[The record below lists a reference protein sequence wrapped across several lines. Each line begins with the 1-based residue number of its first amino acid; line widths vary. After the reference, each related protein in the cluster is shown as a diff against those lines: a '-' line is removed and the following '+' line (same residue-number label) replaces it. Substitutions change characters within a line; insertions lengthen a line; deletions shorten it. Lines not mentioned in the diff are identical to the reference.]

1 MVKIE
6 NLSKSFGDKKVLSGF
21 SHTFKSGSFT
31 AVMGASG
38 VGKTTL
44 LSIIDGRIKPDGGT
58 VETSGKVRTVFQND
72 RLLPRFTVYENIEPV
87 CRDGEKITAVLK
99 KLGIYGEKDKRPGE
113 ISGGQRQRANIAR
126 ALCALPDILLL
137 DEPFSALDAAAAK
150 AAADAVKEYMNG
162 GTVILV
168 THNADA
174 ANYLCDE
181 IIRLK
186 EIT

>member
-6 NLSKSFGDKKVLSGF
+6 NLSKSYGDKKVLSGF

-44 LSIIDGRIKPDGGT
+44 LSIIDGRIKPDGGRI
-58 VETSGKVRTVFQND
+58 ETSGRVRTVFQTD
-72 RLLPRFTVYENIEPV
+72 RLLPWFTVYENIKPV
-87 CRDGEKITAVLK
+87 CRDGEKVDALLK
-99 KLGIYGEKDKRPGE
+99 KLGIYGEKDKRPVE

-126 ALCALPDILLL
+126 ALCARPDILLL
-137 DEPFSALDAAAAK
+137 DEPFSALDADTAK
-150 AAADAVKEYMNG
+150 TAADVIKEYMNG

-168 THNADA
+168 THSADA